1 LPIRQAPV
9 HDAIAAF
16 FRAIRKDGGATAGLP
31 FADKAIESP
40 MNYASRNMRAVPAIS
55 LAEEEDFSL
64 GPLRARPAAR
74 EVSIG
79 DRVETIE
86 PRVMQ
91 VLVILAR
98 AAGAVVSREQLI
110 DRCWG
115 GRVVGDDAVNK
126 AIVKVR
132 ALAGLSEEPAFEIE
146 TIPRVGYRLRQ
157 CQENTSK
164 AIPVPTASP
173 VVSVK
178 TRSWRWMGLAA
189 AAIVIAAS
197 AVAALSSYLRREPEW
212 IVAESHLPFISTPE
226 IERHPALAPDGTMI
240 AYSAGPSTHNRHIY
254 LRLLNGGDPIQL
266 THDAYDASAPAWSPD
281 GRMIAYVIFQDGRP
295 CRIMEIPVPAGQ
307 PRQIGRCR
315 VSARS
320 SLAFDPS
327 GHALFFADAPARG
340 APDGILKLDLDTGRV
355 AVVTHPGIAG
365 SSDNSPSIAA
375 EGNVLLYN
383 RDLGGDGTQIHLLS
397 LSDRTDRLFAAFG
410 DGDTNATFSADGR
423 TIFISRSLGND
434 NALWAYAVRGGEPR
448 RILSTSESIERL
460 SAGPNGLLAMEMEY
474 PFGGQLVAVTPHSD
488 LPPRPLDSGGLRT
501 WCVDYA
507 PDGTF
512 LATGWRSESFGIWIS
527 DANGSL
533 RELLSLPDRLACAI
547 RWSPDGSRFA
557 YLEWHA
563 NGFEV
568 PVLTRDGAPIA
579 RLSYPG
585 NDSGRLDWTADG
597 KSILTSRQEKSGW
610 RIWRTDLAT
619 PDRSVPISPF
629 GWRDPRVHGTMLFAE
644 KNGVA
649 GIWRIDGTPHR
660 VTDGP
665 PPEASDV
672 YTIAGDRLIY
682 ADTTDPDH
690 PTFSAQNISGGPKDR
705 LAPLPGFY
713 IDFVFGVDP
722 KTGAIVYTRR
732 ADDTDIG
739 LLRLVKR

>member
-1 LPIRQAPV
+1 LPIRHAPV
-9 HDAIAAF
+9 HGAIAAL
-16 FRAIRKDGGATAGLP
+16 FRAIRKGGEATAGSS
-31 FADKAIESP
+31 FADKANELP
-40 MNYASRNMRAVPAIS
+40 MNYAPRNVGAAPAIS

-64 GPLRARPAAR
+64 GPLRVRPSARQ
-74 EVSIG
+74 VSTG
-79 DRVETIE
+79 DTTETVE

-91 VLVILAR
+91 VLVVLAG

-110 DRCWG
+110 ERCWG
-115 GRVVGDDAVNK
+115 GRIVGGDAVNN

-157 CQENTSK
+157 HQPELPN
-164 AIPVPTASP
+164 AISAPAASP
-173 VVSVK
+173 VAHPNS
-178 TRSWRWMGLAA
+178 RSRRLIGLAVA
-189 AAIVIAAS
+189 GIATVAS
-197 AVAALSSYLRREPEW
+197 LVGALYFSLPREPEW
-212 IVAESHLPFISTPE
+212 VVAESHLPFISTPA
-226 IERHPALAPDGTMI
+226 IERYPALAPDGTML
-240 AYSAGPSTHNRHIY
+240 AYSAGSSTRNRHIY

-266 THDAYDASAPAWSPD
+266 THDADDASAPAWSPD
-281 GRMIAYVIFQDGRP
+281 SRMIAYVIFQADHP
-295 CRIMEIPVPAGQ
+295 CRIMEISVPVGVPH
-307 PRQIGRCR
+307 QIGQCR

-340 APDGILKLDLDTGRV
+340 AADGILKLDLDNGRIS
-355 AVVTHPGIAG
+355 AVTHPGSAA
-365 SSDNSPSIAA
+365 SDGSPSIAPDGGA
-375 EGNVLLYN
+375 LLYN
-383 RDLGGDGTQIHLLS
+383 RSLGGEGTQILLLS
-397 LSDRTDRLFAAFG
+397 FSTGADRLVAAFR
-410 DGDTNATFSADGR
+410 DGDANGTFSADGR

-434 NALWAYAVRGGEPR
+434 NSLWAYPVRGGQPW
-448 RILSTSESIERL
+448 RILSTGETIDRL

-474 PFGGQLVAVTPHSD
+474 PGGQLIAVTPHSD
-488 LPPRPLDSGGLRT
+488 RAPRLIDGGGLRT

-512 LATGWRSESFGIWIS
+512 LATGWRAESFGIWIS
-527 DANGSL
+527 GANGSL
-533 RELLSLPDRLACAI
+533 RELLSLPNGLACAI

-568 PVLTRDGAPIA
+568 PVMTRDGEPIA
-579 RLSYPG
+579 RFSYPG
-585 NDSGRLDWTADG
+585 KDSGRLEWTADG

-619 PDRSVPISPF
+619 PERSLPVSAF

-644 KNGVA
+644 KDGVA
-649 GIWRIDGTPHR
+649 GIWRIDGTPRR

-665 PPEASDV
+665 APEASDV

-682 ADTTDPDH
+682 SDTTDPEH
-690 PTFSAQNISGGPKDR
+690 PMFSAQNINGGPKDR
-705 LAPLPGFY
+705 LAPLPYGQINFT
-713 IDFVFGVDP
+713 FGVDP
-722 KTGAIVYTRR
+722 KSDAIVYTSV

-739 LLRLVKR
+739 LLRLEKR